1 MIIPMRCFTCGK
13 PVSNLYDDF
22 QRLTMK
28 YNTKQ
33 QKLDDPIT
41 IVRVSSETLKE
52 KTPQCKALDELGINR
67 MCCRRMLL
75 AQTDIY
81 QDL

>member
-1 MIIPMRCFTCGK
+1 MRCFTCGK
-13 PVSNLYDDF
+13 PVSNVYDDF
-22 QRLTMK
+22 QRLIME

-33 QKLDDPIT
+33 TNLDDPVT
-41 IVRVSSETLKE
+41 IVRVSSVTLKE

-75 AQTDIY
+75 SQVDIY